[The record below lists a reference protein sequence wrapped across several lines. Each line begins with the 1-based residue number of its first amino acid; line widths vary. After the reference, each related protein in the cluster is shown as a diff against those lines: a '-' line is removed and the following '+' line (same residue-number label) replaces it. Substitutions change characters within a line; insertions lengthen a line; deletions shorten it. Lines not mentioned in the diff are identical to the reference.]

1 MPSHMIYD
9 MQLFFIIL
17 KSSARD
23 SGHEHLPTN
32 DESHGSY
39 AMACIILWRFF
50 MLYEVIVE
58 EVLPLGPNPYQK
70 HFEDIET
77 DDPLAYV
84 KSHCKY
90 PIIETDTNQ
99 YGETVITCG
108 DGQYTVKYTFSE

>member
-1 MPSHMIYD
+1 M
-9 MQLFFIIL
+9 
-17 KSSARD
+17 
-23 SGHEHLPTN
+23 EV
-32 DESHGSY
+32 
-39 AMACIILWRFF
+39 F

-77 DDPLAYV
+77 DNPLEYV